1 MNGILATFNRE
12 LRAYFLSPLA
22 YVLLV
27 FFLLV
32 NGFAFAI
39 IVSYMSRPDV
49 PPGRPFDFFFGG
61 FLFWFVLLFWIPVI
75 TMRLIAEERRSG
87 SIESL
92 MTAPVSEAQVV
103 GGKYLAALTFY
114 AFLWAPTLLYAVA
127 IDVWSD
133 VDWGILAAGYL
144 GTLLIGA
151 LFLSIGTLASAL
163 AKNQIVAAVIAFA
176 VLLLVLCLAFLPG
189 LVTSEPLR
197 ELLSYVSVLD
207 HMDDFSRGIV
217 DTRRLVFY
225 VSSILF
231 FLYASAQALAD
242 RKWR

>member
-1 MNGILATFNRE
+1 MSGVLATFDRE

-22 YVLLV
+22 YVLLF
-27 FFLLV
+27 FFLMV
-32 NGFAFAI
+32 NGFAFAT
-39 IVSYMSRPDV
+39 IVGYMTNPNA

-61 FLFWFVLLFWIPVI
+61 FLFWFVLLFWVPVI

-92 MTAPVSEAQVV
+92 MTAPVSEGQVIA
-103 GGKYLAALTFY
+103 GKYLAALAFY
-114 AFLWAPTLLYAVA
+114 AFLWAPTLLYAVL
-127 IDVWSD
+127 IDRWSD

-151 LFLSIGTLASAL
+151 FFLAIGTLASAL
-163 AKNQIVAAVIAFA
+163 AKNQIVAAVVAFA

-189 LVTSEPLR
+189 LVTSDGLK

-207 HMDDFSRGIV
+207 HMDDFSRGVV

-225 VSSILF
+225 ASSILF
-231 FLYASAQALAD
+231 FLYASAKALAD

>member
-1 MNGILATFNRE
+1 VNGILATFNRE

-32 NGFAFAI
+32 NGIAFAI

-92 MTAPVSEAQVV
+92 MTAPVTEAQVV

-144 GTLLIGA
+144 GTLLLGA

-231 FLYASAQALAD
+231 FLYASTKALAD

>member
-1 MNGILATFNRE
+1 MSGVLATFDRE

-22 YVLLV
+22 YVLLA
-27 FFLLV
+27 FFLLL
-32 NGFAFAI
+32 NGAAFAT
-39 IVSYMSRPDV
+39 IVSYMTNPNA

-61 FLFWFVLLFWIPVI
+61 FLFWIVLLFVVPVI

-87 SIESL
+87 SIEVL
-92 MTAPVSEAQVV
+92 MTAPVSELQVV
-103 GGKYLAALTFY
+103 VGKYLAALAFY
-114 AFLWAPTLLYAVA
+114 AFLWAPTLLYAVL
-127 IDVWSD
+127 IDRWSD

-151 LFLSIGTLASAL
+151 LFLAIGTFASAT
-163 AKNQIVAAVIAFA
+163 AKSQIVAAMIAFA
-176 VLLLVLCLAFLPG
+176 LMLLVFFVAFLPG
-189 LVTSEPLR
+189 LVRSDAVKEV
-197 ELLSYVSVLD
+197 LSYVSVLD

-217 DTRRLVFY
+217 DSRRLVFY

-231 FLYASAQALAD
+231 FLYASAKALED